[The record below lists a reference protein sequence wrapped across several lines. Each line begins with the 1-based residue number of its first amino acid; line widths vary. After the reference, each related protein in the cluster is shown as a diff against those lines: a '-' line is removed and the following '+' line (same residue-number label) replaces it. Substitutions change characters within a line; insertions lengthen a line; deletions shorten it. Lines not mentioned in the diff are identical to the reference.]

1 MLTVSLF
8 DLASRQANWL
18 TARQAAIAA
27 NVANV
32 NTPRFKAVDVEPF
45 EAVLNGSASVLKATH
60 AGHVGGNGGAAG
72 AAGSSVKT
80 LASGEA
86 VEIEKELMKAG
97 EVQRAYDL
105 NAAIVKSFHK
115 MILSTVRS

>member
-18 TARQAAIAA
+18 TARQAAVAG

-32 NTPRFKAVDVEPF
+32 NTPGFKAVDVEPF
-45 EAVLNGSASVLKATH
+45 EAVLNSGASRLKATH
-60 AGHVGGNGGAAG
+60 AAHVGGSAAG
-72 AAGSSVKT
+72 AAGLSVKT
-80 LASGEA
+80 LASAEA

>member
-1 MLTVSLF
+1 MLNISLF

-18 TARQAAIAA
+18 TARQAAIAG

-32 NTPRFKAVDVEPF
+32 NTPDFKAVDVEPF
-45 EAVLNGSASVLKATH
+45 EAVLNGGASRLRATH
-60 AGHVGGNGGAAG
+60 AGHVGGAGGATEDDLKI
-72 AAGSSVKT
+72 KT
-80 LASGEA
+80 LASGQA

>member
-1 MLTVSLF
+1 MLNVSLF

-18 TARQAAIAA
+18 TARQAAIAG

-32 NTPRFKAVDVEPF
+32 NTPDFKAVDVEPF
-45 EAVLNGSASVLKATH
+45 EAVLNGGASRLMATH
-60 AGHVGGNGGAAG
+60 AGHVGAASAG
-72 AAGSSVKT
+72 AGDTPNVKT
-80 LASGEA
+80 LASGQS

-115 MILSTVRS
+115 MMLSTVRS

>member
-8 DLASRQANWL
+8 DMASRQANWL
-18 TARQAAIAA
+18 TARQTAIAG

-32 NTPRFKAVDVEPF
+32 NTPGFKAVDVEPF
-45 EAVLNGSASVLKATH
+45 EAILNGAASRLRATEVSHFGSA
-60 AGHVGGNGGAAG
+60 GEPN
-72 AAGSSVKT
+72 VKT
-80 LASGEA
+80 VASGAA
-86 VEIEKELMKAG
+86 VEIERELMKAG
-97 EVQRAYDL
+97 EVQRSYDL

>member
-1 MLTVSLF
+1 MLNVSLF

-32 NTPRFKAVDVEPF
+32 NTPRFTAVDVEPF
-45 EAVLNGSASVLKATH
+45 EAVLNGGASRLGATH
-60 AGHVGGNGGAAG
+60 AGHVGGASGAAEIEPR
-72 AAGSSVKT
+72 VKT
-80 LASGEA
+80 LAVGQS